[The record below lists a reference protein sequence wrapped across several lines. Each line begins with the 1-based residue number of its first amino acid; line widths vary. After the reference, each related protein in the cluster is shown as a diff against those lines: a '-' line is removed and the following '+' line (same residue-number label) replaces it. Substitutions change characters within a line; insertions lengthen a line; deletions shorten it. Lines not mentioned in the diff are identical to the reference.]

1 MPRPLQLLVL
11 AGLGGK
17 VLEALVKQLR
27 SRPRPRPCPAR
38 RPLFPPVTEITLPEQ
53 DPADIAA
60 KRLVGELALAVLAP
74 AGPPQL
80 VVLGHLEQK
89 DKLNLGATCTSLGQ
103 ASLAWF
109 PEVTVEVKLGKPD
122 VPSLAAWLERHQA
135 LLNLILRQH
144 TCTNFSWMFLADAPE
159 WACRVIAALPPHLV
173 SCLTV
178 NTGLPAAGST
188 LTALTSLS
196 ISGHFNPSH
205 VSLLGPLSRLQQLSM
220 NSVHVGS
227 TAEEVLTLPGLQ
239 RLHTLKLI
247 DCKLGKLPRALS
259 ALQQLTSLNL
269 SDNRIYATAPL
280 ATLQRLEQLT
290 LVRCHLQAVPKQA
303 SVLTCLTRLDLSLNS
318 QLEHGWQR
326 LLPLTRLQ
334 DLSLSDCDLTAVPEQ
349 VSALTALIHLDVSDN
364 EWLDSG
370 WQHLLPLTRLRRLNV
385 QRVRL
390 PRWESLVEQPTP
402 KLSALPQLRLSWVGQ
417 CWKAAGGEEAPV

>member
-27 SRPRPRPCPAR
+27 SHPRPRPCPAR
-38 RPLFPPVTEITLPEQ
+38 RPLFPPVTESTLPEQ
-53 DPADIAA
+53 DPADTAA
-60 KRLVGELALAVLAP
+60 KRLVGKLALAVLAP

-80 VVLGHLEQK
+80 AVLGHLEQK

-135 LLNLILRQH
+135 LLNLILQQH
-144 TCTNFSWMFLADAPE
+144 ACTNFSWMFLADAPE
-159 WACRVIAALPPHLV
+159 WACR
-173 SCLTV
+173 
-178 NTGLPAAGST
+178 
-188 LTALTSLS
+188 
-196 ISGHFNPSH
+196 
-205 VSLLGPLSRLQQLSM
+205 LSM

-239 RLHTLKLI
+239 RLHTLKFI
-247 DCKLGKLPRALS
+247 DCKLEKLPRALS

-290 LVRCHLQAVPKQA
+290 LVRCRLQAVPKQA
-303 SVLTCLTRLDLSLNS
+303 SVLTCLTRLDLSGNIR
-318 QLEHGWQR
+318 LEHGWQR

-334 DLSLSDCDLTAVPEQ
+334 DLSLSNCGLTAVPEQ
-349 VSALTALIHLDVSDN
+349 VSALTALTHLDVSDN
-364 EWLDSG
+364 ECLDSG

-385 QRVRL
+385 QRVQL
-390 PRWESLVEQPTP
+390 PLWESLFELPTP
-402 KLSALPQLRLSWVGQ
+402 ELSALPQLRVVYST
-417 CWKAAGGEEAPV
+417 